1 MKTKQVAKK
10 VLSGILAV
18 CLVIGSIIITEPQ
31 RAQAGEINLVENGGF
46 DTTDGW
52 YNASGD
58 TDVAMPEQGKEQVY
72 EAVYLLNE
80 DFSGESYN
88 SYIQANGASTLS
100 TEEGALKVTGSSA
113 GTGVRVHNMPVVAG
127 QTYTISFDVKID
139 TAGMMTNYYT
149 RSILSSNGSATEKY
163 YSAKALTGACDW
175 KNVTIEYTV
184 PEGKDFVQFIIY
196 NNNLADNYT
205 FWIDNLSISYEQEK
219 EELDYAMNEDFSGS
233 ELSTY
238 IHAFQSSTIMATDGA
253 LKVTG
258 GVGTGAGV
266 IGVPVVAGQTYIIT
280 YKIKVDTSGLQ
291 INSFSMDGV
300 NNSYSGQ
307 TYYSKYAFYG
317 PCDWKTITV
326 EYTVPDGKNQLRYD
340 IYNNNGI
347 ADYTFWIDD
356 FAVYNKEANK
366 VYTYSEGIGNCLGAE
381 PDNVL
386 AMKEMTKASYKNI
399 SLTAGKEYG
408 YSYKVKADGEANVTF
423 LAGDQKVQTSAATA
437 EWATVSGTFTA
448 DSAATEISFTRE
460 GDGILL
466 IDDVHVYEKTAA
478 IEETVDVNIS
488 FRAAYP
494 QNTWVQMQINVAN
507 EEAIA
512 ALVNG
517 AKVDLETETDG
528 VKKTVS
534 WCVDKNDSRTI
545 LYPYKATGKTI
556 PVDAEQ
562 VKLYAGTYSVLEEG
576 TDESLY
582 VPFKLANDLTI
593 TKVNGTWYEGEPVDV
608 TTTVSKKSFQI
619 SPSSDSAY
627 QLILNTSNYA
637 ELEAKYKK
645 WTWLEGDILIDGTST
660 LVKGYLGG
668 ETNQLVF
675 DYHAT
680 SNTGAL
686 IPAAATSIVIPAGT
700 KFYASNNKD
709 PLVIENEF
717 KLLKLGKGWAAYTN
731 KHEYTEGGDVRY
743 YNIANGGYM
752 LTSSND
758 AIAVKELPE
767 LTTGD
772 TITKVGAYHVSRIE
786 NEELWEETVVL
797 YIPGDANEDGAFTVQ
812 DLVAMKWAE
821 GGTSEKQ
828 NARLAGTYAADM
840 DRNGEINDI
849 DLRAL
854 RLALVSDDAAAE
866 LAVSKADS
874 LLGGEMPITGFGT
887 PTSAEYITDD
897 IYKLIAGTGI
907 NMISYCG
914 NAYNSVGKSALADK
928 QMQLADKY
936 GLKMYVTDD
945 RVTSATADKPLTAS
959 AFATAVGAYSMYE
972 SFLGVHVVDEPSY
985 GDVYINKEYTRPIAN
1000 YAPSIALCNQTVNV
1014 SGYMNLLPYYSDT
1027 FSGGT
1032 SKYTDYL
1039 NNTFTSTKAEMLSY
1053 DHYAVRV
1060 SSGSWWDQLLGKDFK
1075 KTVKTEDFYKNLE
1088 VARAQV
1094 KDTGKPFWVFA
1105 QAGAISSSSTVIDSQ
1120 YWPTAAEQQWEINA
1134 ALAMG
1139 ARGIQYWSLFQGDT
1153 WTADGS
1159 DYDRLGLIG
1168 ADGKKND
1175 RFYDA
1180 AAAQNAFVRVV
1191 DEVLMN
1197 AGSKGVVVN
1206 DNNAAGAFTSDVK
1219 LSGYNEL
1226 ASVTG
1231 ANALVGC
1238 FDYYGKTVLYVVNC
1252 NTSASQNITLN
1263 YTATCKAAVTKF
1275 DAAALNRTPAA
1286 SAASTTI
1293 NVGAGQAALVIVE

>member
-1 MKTKQVAKK
+1 M
-10 VLSGILAV
+10 
-18 CLVIGSIIITEPQ
+18 
-31 RAQAGEINLVENGGF
+31 
-46 DTTDGW
+46 
-52 YNASGD
+52 
-58 TDVAMPEQGKEQVY
+58 
-72 EAVYLLNE
+72 
-80 DFSGESYN
+80 
-88 SYIQANGASTLS
+88 
-100 TEEGALKVTGSSA
+100 
-113 GTGVRVHNMPVVAG
+113 
-127 QTYTISFDVKID
+127 
-139 TAGMMTNYYT
+139 
-149 RSILSSNGSATEKY
+149 
-163 YSAKALTGACDW
+163 
-175 KNVTIEYTV
+175 
-184 PEGKDFVQFIIY
+184 
-196 NNNLADNYT
+196 
-205 FWIDNLSISYEQEK
+205 
-219 EELDYAMNEDFSGS
+219 
-233 ELSTY
+233 
-238 IHAFQSSTIMATDGA
+238 
-253 LKVTG
+253 
-258 GVGTGAGV
+258 
-266 IGVPVVAGQTYIIT
+266 
-280 YKIKVDTSGLQ
+280 
-291 INSFSMDGV
+291 
-300 NNSYSGQ
+300 
-307 TYYSKYAFYG
+307 
-317 PCDWKTITV
+317 
-326 EYTVPDGKNQLRYD
+326 
-340 IYNNNGI
+340 
-347 ADYTFWIDD
+347 
-356 FAVYNKEANK
+356 
-366 VYTYSEGIGNCLGAE
+366 
-381 PDNVL
+381 
-386 AMKEMTKASYKNI
+386 
-399 SLTAGKEYG
+399 
-408 YSYKVKADGEANVTF
+408 
-423 LAGDQKVQTSAATA
+423 
-437 EWATVSGTFTA
+437 
-448 DSAATEISFTRE
+448 
-460 GDGILL
+460 
-466 IDDVHVYEKTAA
+466 
-478 IEETVDVNIS
+478 
-488 FRAAYP
+488 
-494 QNTWVQMQINVAN
+494 
-507 EEAIA
+507 
-512 ALVNG
+512 
-517 AKVDLETETDG
+517 
-528 VKKTVS
+528 
-534 WCVDKNDSRTI
+534 
-545 LYPYKATGKTI
+545 
-556 PVDAEQ
+556 
-562 VKLYAGTYSVLEEG
+562 
-576 TDESLY
+576 
-582 VPFKLANDLTI
+582 
-593 TKVNGTWYEGEPVDV
+593 
-608 TTTVSKKSFQI
+608 
-619 SPSSDSAY
+619 
-627 QLILNTSNYA
+627 
-637 ELEAKYKK
+637 
-645 WTWLEGDILIDGTST
+645 EGDILIDGTST

-758 AIAVKELPE
+758 AITVKELPE

-772 TITKVGAYHVSRIE
+772 TITKVGTYHVSRIE

-821 GGTSEKQ
+821 AGTSEKQ

-887 PTSAEYITDD
+887 PTSVEYITDD

-959 AFATAVGAYSMYE
+959 ALATAVGAYSMYE

-1039 NNTFTSTKAEMLSY
+1039 NNTFTSTRAEMLSY

-1088 VARAQV
+1088 VTRAQV

-1105 QAGAISSSSTVIDSQ
+1105 QAGAISSSSIVIDSQ

-1180 AAAQNAFVRVV
+1180 AASQNAFVRVV

-1197 AGSKGVVVN
+1197 AGNKGVVVN
-1206 DNNAAGAFTSDVK
+1206 DSNAAGAFTSDVK

-1263 YTATCKAAVTKF
+1263 YTTTCKTAVTKF